1 MIKLKLFF
9 VAMLLS
15 AVAINSFAQQEGT
28 TITVNGVTYTYLS
41 IANRTVSVTGIDVSI
56 TGTEVTIPAS
66 IKDSEGNFTYAVTT
80 SDFTNNSIIKLTLP
94 EGLKTIKKITCG
106 SLEEITIPS
115 SVTEILPKA
124 TVGWGFSGCSSL
136 KNIFVAEGNTEYSDA
151 DGVLLTNKGTELL
164 EYPMGRTDTEYTV
177 PSGVTTIKSINA
189 IDNSSLT
196 SLSFGTHV
204 TTVESV
210 ALHLPNVTDVTI
222 PVSLT
227 SVTSLTGLSK
237 LVNYHVASGH
247 STYSDINGVLFNQD
261 RTTLI
266 GYPIGRKGEQY
277 KIPSS
282 TVTIAESACLGVSF
296 NTVDFS
302 EAVNLKTISER
313 AFAFCKAAGNLV
325 LDLSKTKV
333 ETISNSAFNSF
344 FFGEEGS
351 KKVILPGT
359 IKTIGAGAFQN
370 CEITEINLPEGLE
383 SLGDNA
389 LQYSKMS
396 EITIPASLTSFGTAL
411 FEGNTNL
418 KAINIV
424 DGNVKYASYDGV
436 VYTKN
441 YDTLVFYPR
450 GKDDES
456 YTIHPNTKKTV
467 SYSMQSCLFEEI
479 VIPESLEEI
488 GVGTFSG
495 AKKLTNIVWPENCKL
510 KIIGG
515 LAFCGCIGLKTFDL
529 PISVETMGIRV
540 FSGCTFTEFKIPDN
554 SQLQTLCLA
563 NWNDCPLK
571 KLTIGENTHIGN
583 IVGGTTNPAAYSNT
597 LETFIIEKG
606 NGKINPLQFF
616 HRCFQYIYS
625 IKEIIIADDCV
636 LYALGNSCFEGC
648 EKLTTLTFPSSVQT
662 LGTQCFYNTPNLK
675 TITFADTDEHP
686 AQLASIGENCFWE
699 CGIESFTVPR
709 SVKTISRQAFHSC
722 EVLETVSIPAGTT
735 SVDKEA
741 FYLCNKLKAIDVD
754 KANETYSSSD
764 GIFCNKMKEDL
775 IIYPAGKSTDHFQ
788 LLPPSLTKIGS
799 MSFFYSKNLKSVMIP
814 KHVASIGISA
824 FFGCDNLSDIVLLG
838 DAPIEG
844 VADVENAFPADIAT
858 KAKLWVRYGTKAAY
872 QADPFWGQFSNIEET
887 KMGEAADGDENH
899 NYEFFPMAEGSANVL
914 SVKNNATDYTLVM
927 PATVS
932 DGTNEYNVDYL
943 GDFMMEDAQANIK
956 EVVVKHTPKYIGAN
970 AFANADA
977 FLCDDVDDM
986 STIRFE
992 YDKATFNGKYNEGTN
1007 LYMKKSVAE
1016 ACSEDDKWADL
1027 TDVIQW
1033 QVPLPV
1039 ISTTYGTFS
1048 REFAVDLDAIN
1059 PDKENPNVIAFT
1071 AGTPTYDSKNNLVTV
1086 QMVSI
1091 NHTGSDPE
1099 GSSGDG
1105 DGTFIPANTGVLLK
1119 AYNGSTTAFNK
1130 ATTDATG
1137 ATTEASGDYYQIAET
1152 QTESYGGANLMASV
1166 TEHSRTIQPT
1176 ETVDGVEY
1184 TNFYVSGGKLWSF
1197 TQPRT
1202 STVHKSYLQ
1211 VADFPAGAKLA
1222 LSFVEPD
1229 DEADSTVTGI
1239 ESVDMTED
1247 DANAVYYNLQGQKID
1262 GPQKGI
1268 YIKNGKK
1275 YVKH

>member
-1 MIKLKLFF
+1 MKKLRLLF

-15 AVAINSFAQQEGT
+15 VVAVNTYGQSVGT
-28 TITVNGVTYTYLS
+28 TITHNGITYTYTS
-41 IANRTVSVTGIDVSI
+41 VAEDNRTVTVTGIDV
-56 TGTEVTIPAS
+56 TAAGTTEITIPAT
-66 IKDSEGNFTYAVTT
+66 IKDSEGNFTYKVTT
-80 SDFTNNSIIKLTLP
+80 CDFTNSSVTKLTLP

-115 SVTEILPKA
+115 SVTEIWPKA

-151 DGVLLTNKGTELL
+151 DGVLLTNNGTELL

-177 PSGVTTIKSINA
+177 PSGVTTIKSLNA

-261 RTTLI
+261 GTTLI

-282 TVTIAESACLGVSF
+282 TLTIAENACRCVSF

-302 EAVNLKTISER
+302 EAVNLKTISEG
-313 AFAFCKAAGNLV
+313 AFSICKAAGNLV

-333 ETISNSAFNSF
+333 ETISNNAFYYF

-351 KKVILPGT
+351 KKVILPET

-424 DGNVKYASYDGV
+424 EGNVKYASYDGV

-456 YTIHPNTKKTV
+456 YTIHPDTKKTV

-515 LAFCGCIGLKTFDL
+515 YAFRGCIGLKTFDL
-529 PISVETMGIRV
+529 PISVETMGILV

-554 SQLQTLCLA
+554 SQLKILCLA
-563 NWNDCPLK
+563 NWNECPLK

-583 IVGGTTNPAAYSNT
+583 IVGGTTSPAAYSNT

-662 LGTQCFYNTPNLK
+662 LGTQCFYKTPNLK

-699 CGIESFTVPR
+699 CGIESFTVPS

-914 SVKNNATDYTLVM
+914 SVKNNKLDYTIVM
-927 PATVS
+927 PETVS
-932 DGTNEYNVDYL
+932 DGTNEYKVDYL
-943 GDFMMEDAQANIK
+943 GDYMLEDAQENVK
-956 EVVVKHTPKYIGAN
+956 EVVVKHTPKYVGAN
-970 AFANADA
+970 AFDSAFGHADA
-977 FLCDDVDDM
+977 FFTNDIPSEDM

-992 YDKATFNGKYNEGTN
+992 YDKATFNGRYNEGHN
-1007 LYMKKSVAE
+1007 LYMKKTVAKGLQGE
-1016 ACSEDDKWADL
+1016 ETWTDL
-1027 TDVIQW
+1027 ADVIKY
-1033 QVPLPV
+1033 QVPLPTV
-1039 ISTTYGTFS
+1039 KTDYGTFS
-1048 REFAVDLDAIN
+1048 REFAVDSDGRLCRCK
-1059 PDKENPNVIAFT
+1059 PDGF
-1071 AGTPTYDSKNNLVTV
+1071 
-1086 QMVSI
+1086 
-1091 NHTGSDPE
+1091 
-1099 GSSGDG
+1099 G
-1105 DGTFIPANTGVLLK
+1105 DGT
-1119 AYNGSTTAFNK
+1119 
-1130 ATTDATG
+1130 
-1137 ATTEASGDYYQIAET
+1137 
-1152 QTESYGGANLMASV
+1152 
-1166 TEHSRTIQPT
+1166 
-1176 ETVDGVEY
+1176 
-1184 TNFYVSGGKLWSF
+1184 
-1197 TQPRT
+1197 
-1202 STVHKSYLQ
+1202 
-1211 VADFPAGAKLA
+1211 
-1222 LSFVEPD
+1222 
-1229 DEADSTVTGI
+1229 
-1239 ESVDMTED
+1239 
-1247 DANAVYYNLQGQKID
+1247 
-1262 GPQKGI
+1262 
-1268 YIKNGKK
+1268 
-1275 YVKH
+1275 

>member
-1 MIKLKLFF
+1 MLVKNINVNMKKLKLYF

-41 IANRTVSVTGIDVSI
+41 IPDRTVSVTGIDVSI

-106 SLEEITIPS
+106 SLKEITIPS
-115 SVTEILPKA
+115 SVTEISPKT
-124 TVGWGFSGCSSL
+124 TVGMGFSGCSSL
-136 KNIFVAEGNTEYSDA
+136 KNIFVAEGNTEYSDE

-177 PSGVTTIKSINA
+177 PSGVTTIKSLNA
-189 IDNSSLT
+189 IQNSSLT
-196 SLSFGTHV
+196 SLSFGTNV
-204 TTVESV
+204 TTVSAY
-210 ALHLPNVTDVTI
+210 ALSLPNVTDVTI

-261 RTTLI
+261 GTTLI

-313 AFAFCKAAGNLV
+313 AFVMCKATGNLV

-333 ETISNSAFNSF
+333 ETISNSAFLSF
-344 FFGEEGS
+344 LFGEKGS
-351 KKVILPGT
+351 KKVILPET
-359 IKTIGAGAFQN
+359 IKTIGASAFQD

-383 SLGDNA
+383 SLGNNA
-389 LQYSKMS
+389 LQLSKMS

-424 DGNVKYASYDGV
+424 EGNVKYASYGGV

-450 GKDDES
+450 GKDDKS
-456 YTIHPNTKKTV
+456 YTIHPDTKKTV

-479 VIPESLEEI
+479 EIPESLEEI

-515 LAFCGCIGLKTFDL
+515 SAFRGCIGLKTFDL
-529 PISVETMGIRV
+529 PISVESMGILV

-554 SQLQTLCLA
+554 SQLKTLYLA
-563 NWNDCPLK
+563 NWNECPLK

-583 IVGGTTNPAAYSNT
+583 IVGGTTSPAAYSNT
-597 LETFIIEKG
+597 LETLIIEKG

-662 LGTQCFYNTPNLK
+662 LGTQCFYKTPNLK

-914 SVKNNATDYTLVM
+914 SVKNNKLDYTIVM
-927 PATVS
+927 PEMVS
-932 DGTNEYNVDYL
+932 DGTNEYKVDYL
-943 GDFMMEDAQANIK
+943 GDYMLEDAQENVK
-956 EVVVKHTPKYIGAN
+956 EVVVKHTPKYVGAN
-970 AFANADA
+970 AFDSAFGHADA
-977 FLCDDVDDM
+977 FFCADVEDM

-992 YDKATFNGKYNEGTN
+992 YDKATFNGRYNEGQN

-1016 ACSEDDKWADL
+1016 GLQADETWTDL
-1027 TDVIQW
+1027 ADVIKY
-1033 QVPLPV
+1033 QVPLPTV
-1039 ISTTYGTFS
+1039 KTDYGTFS

-1071 AGTPTYDSKNNLVTV
+1071 AGNAHYDKQKNLTTVT
-1086 QMVSI
+1086 MVSI
-1091 NHTGSDPE
+1091 NHTGEKLD
-1099 GSSGDG
+1099 GWSGEG
-1105 DGTFIPANTGVLLK
+1105 DGTYIPANTGVLLK
-1119 AYNGSTTAFNK
+1119 AYNGSSTA
-1130 ATTDATG
+1130 D
-1137 ATTEASGDYYQIAET
+1137 DYYQIAET
-1152 QTESYGGANLMASV
+1152 QTDGYADANLMASV
-1166 TEHSRTIQPT
+1166 TEHSRKIQPT
-1176 ETVDGVEY
+1176 ENGMK
-1184 TNFYVSGGKLWSF
+1184 NFYVAQGKLWSF
-1197 TQPRT
+1197 SAERT

-1211 VADFPAGAKLA
+1211 LSEDVAPAGAKLA
-1222 LSFVEPD
+1222 MVFVNPGKAEP
-1229 DEADSTVTGI
+1229 TGI
-1239 ESVDMTED
+1239 ESISADAD
-1247 DANAVYYNLQGQKID
+1247 DSDNLYNLQGQRVNTA
-1262 GPQKGI
+1262 GKGI

-1275 YVKH
+1275 ILK